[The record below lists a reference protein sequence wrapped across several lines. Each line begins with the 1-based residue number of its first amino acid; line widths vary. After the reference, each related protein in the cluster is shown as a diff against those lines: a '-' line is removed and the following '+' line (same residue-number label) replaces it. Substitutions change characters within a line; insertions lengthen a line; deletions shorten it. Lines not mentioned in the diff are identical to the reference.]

1 MAVIIKTKNKMNS
14 SKLVLY
20 LIFALIFILY
30 SSKAC
35 QCEVFYTS
43 TRTDGLIRVGISTND
58 FSKLEYNKV
67 SISSQGKLEL
77 FDKFFNTKLCKT
89 LPGDILKFKI
99 EKTSFKLWK
108 NGEEIADHVFGP
120 IIVKPLDDHPI
131 EVAGLKRK
139 GVQAA
144 YRGIFEITRAP
155 GEKGKLSLVNIL
167 PLEDYLKGVVP
178 NELPPSFGMEALKAQ
193 AIAARNYAIR
203 PRVKKYPQFDVCDSV
218 QSQVYFGVN
227 TEAPESNKA
236 IEETKGLVALY
247 NGDVIL
253 ALYSS
258 AAGGYTENFE
268 NAFSEPE
275 GGAFPAHP
283 LPYLKG
289 KPDIKG
295 TPFLNNEKEARNF
308 YTKRPSGFD
317 VNSRYYRWTRE
328 WSGEELRKVLNN
340 TLHNYRSCELISP
353 KFGDTTD
360 IGTIK
365 NVDVISRGV
374 SGKAIAISVETS
386 KGKWVI
392 KKELIIRRVFKKNG
406 KALPSANLVFN
417 NYTDKDGY
425 LVKVQAFGGG
435 YGHGVGMSQ
444 YGASYMS
451 KNGYTF
457 DKILQHYYTGVAIG
471 TWPVYMVSEYV
482 TFPIKQEF
490 SSSNSKANLLIEN
503 FDADDLINK
512 FDFKINSKK
521 ISLDKN
527 QLNHKKTKVS
537 LDKFIKKGTNE
548 IIYFPLDENEQKSI
562 KVWVEVYKK
571 LTK

>member
-1 MAVIIKTKNKMNS
+1 MNTG
-14 SKLVLY
+14 KIVLY
-20 LIFALIFILY
+20 LIFSLVFTLY
-30 SSKAC
+30 SSAGC
-35 QCEVFYTS
+35 QSEELYTL
-43 TRTDGLIRVGISTND
+43 TRTDGLIRVGISTNN

-77 FDKFFNTKLCKT
+77 FDKFFNTEICKT
-89 LPGDILKFKI
+89 LPGDVLKFKI

-108 NGEEIADHVFGP
+108 NGEEIADHLFGP

-131 EVAGLKRK
+131 EVVGLKRK

-144 YRGIFEITRAP
+144 YRGIFEITRVP
-155 GEKGKLSLVNIL
+155 GKEGKLSLVNIL

-203 PRVKKYPQFDVCDSV
+203 PRVKKYPQFDLCDSV
-218 QSQVYFGVN
+218 QSQVYFGIN

-236 IEETKGLVALY
+236 IEDTRGLVALY

-268 NAFSEPE
+268 NAFSEP
-275 GGAFPAHP
+275 GGGNFPAHP

-289 KPDIKG
+289 IPDLKS
-295 TPFLNNEKEARNF
+295 TPVLNNEKAARHF
-308 YTKRPSGFD
+308 YTKKPPGFD

-328 WSGEELRKVLNN
+328 WTGEELRKVLNS
-340 TLHNYRSCELISP
+340 TLHNYRSCDLISP

-360 IGTIK
+360 IGKIK
-365 NVDVISRGV
+365 SVNVISRGV
-374 SGKAIAISVETS
+374 SGKIIALSVKTS
-386 KGKWVI
+386 KGEWII
-392 KKELIIRRVFKKNG
+392 KKELIIRRIFKKNG
-406 KALPSANLVFN
+406 KALPSANMVFN
-417 NYTDKDGY
+417 NYTDKNGY
-425 LVKVQAFGGG
+425 LIKLQAFGGG
-435 YGHGVGMSQ
+435 FGHGVGMSQ
-444 YGASYMS
+444 YGASYMAKS
-451 KNGYTF
+451 GYTF
-457 DKILQHYYTGVAIG
+457 DQILQHYYKGIAIG

-490 SSSNSKANLLIEN
+490 SSPNGKADLLLEN
-503 FDADDLINK
+503 FDADDTINK

-521 ISLDKN
+521 ISLDKD
-527 QLNHKKTKVS
+527 QLNHKKTRIS
-537 LDKFIKKGTNE
+537 LDKFIKKGINE
-548 IIYFPLDENEQKSI
+548 IIYFPLDENEEKSAKI
-562 KVWVEVYKK
+562 WIEIYKK
-571 LTK
+571 SK